1 MGLLPL
7 TRIVLVELWGQK
19 QNWIRVKREQEFS
32 AAIIP
37 MVNGYEIKKFQPQF
51 LDKRSFLLKDFGE
64 YKAFKENFMK
74 CFLKQNFEMLCAE
87 MC

>member
-1 MGLLPL
+1 
-7 TRIVLVELWGQK
+7 
-19 QNWIRVKREQEFS
+19 
-32 AAIIP
+32 

-51 LDKRSFLLKDFGE
+51 LDKGSFLLKNFGE

>member
-51 LDKRSFLLKDFGE
+51 LDKGSFLLKNL
-64 YKAFKENFMK
+64 ENIK
-74 CFLKQNFEMLCAE
+74 PLKKIL
-87 MC
+87 